1 MRRFLKKL
9 TVVYIQKSLT
19 FEHTAQTLNLYNLHS
34 FFNVGLTH
42 CFFFSEYSILT
53 HTHTQ
58 KERGEKDFKK
68 TNSSVY
74 LKGPNEL
81 MSVCNK

>member
-1 MRRFLKKL
+1 MALIKQLRFF
-9 TVVYIQKSLT
+9 T
-19 FEHTAQTLNLYNLHS
+19 
-34 FFNVGLTH
+34 
-42 CFFFSEYSILT
+42 FFFFLGRILSILT